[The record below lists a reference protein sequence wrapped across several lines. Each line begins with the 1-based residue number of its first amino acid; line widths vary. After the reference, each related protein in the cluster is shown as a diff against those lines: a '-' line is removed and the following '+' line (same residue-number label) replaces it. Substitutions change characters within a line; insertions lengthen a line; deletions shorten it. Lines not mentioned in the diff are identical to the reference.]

1 MDVATICVLGVAI
14 ILAGVD
20 IYFTKIHTSKQAKED
35 KKEAEKILEKAQAE
49 RQAAEI
55 ERVMEEK
62 EELGEKIQRLSKSKL
77 EELEALWNLRN
88 EIAAYHLKSI
98 YESERQD
105 GSPRWDRVI
114 VEIGFRF
121 KDNQYKKQSEEDDYY
136 STMSYSVKIDN
147 FEKAKMIAKVIID
160 YGEEVEAEY
169 YKKSGLRV

>member
-1 MDVATICVLGVAI
+1 MDIATICVLGVAVI
-14 ILAGVD
+14 IAGVD

-35 KKEAEKILEKAQAE
+35 KREAEKILKKAQAE

-55 ERVMEEK
+55 ERALEEK
-62 EELGEKIQRLSKSKL
+62 EELGEKIQRLSKGKL
-77 EELEALWNLRN
+77 EELEALWDLRN

-98 YESERQD
+98 YESTRQD
-105 GSPRWDRVI
+105 GSPRWNRVI

-121 KDNQYKKQSEEDDYY
+121 KDSEYKQESEKDYDY

-147 FEKAKMIAKVIID
+147 FEKAKMIAKVLID
-160 YGEEVEAEY
+160 YGEEIEAEY